1 MAAVLWA
8 ACSKRGKDV
17 LLTFAVL
24 NFAIT
29 SQSAVT
35 QSVLCAASQH
45 SHTAAASC
53 LLTTATAAA
62 GSSTATHSCYSC
74 YSYSW
79 LCYTSGR
86 LLYSLINVNYGSRDT
101 RGCQL
106 LGAPHEEL
114 LQRVSKYINIFHI
127 CLKTLITYGM
137 EVKLKES
144 RKDQVTFWVKLPTT
158 TFGHNRTI

>member
-1 MAAVLWA
+1 MSFW
-8 ACSKRGKDV
+8 
-17 LLTFAVL
+17 LLQFL

-62 GSSTATHSCYSC
+62 GSSTATHSCYS
-74 YSYSW
+74 YRW

-86 LLYSLINVNYGSRDT
+86 LLYSLINVNYDSQDT

-114 LQRVSKYINIFHI
+114 LQKVSKYINIF
-127 CLKTLITYGM
+127 YGS
-137 EVKLKES
+137 E
-144 RKDQVTFWVKLPTT
+144 T
-158 TFGHNRTI
+158 